1 MKIKCL
7 WEHNGDD
14 TLLYS
19 TDFLGAYTR
28 GETLEAALAKMP
40 KEIRSFALWS
50 GLPYDGKPCVDV
62 TEEKTSALNIRDAD
76 SDAIFQCETAPM
88 TAQEYELLKALAL
101 KSAKDFLTLYNAVP
115 DKNVSSLQPRKTFYG
130 DVPLTAAEMYVHTK
144 NVNAY
149 YFGEIGVQCDN
160 DGDILE
166 CRKRGFGLLEK
177 QPDFLVKPPVQG
189 SYDETWSVKKV
200 LRRFIWHDRI
210 HAKAMY
216 RMALKTFNGQNIPN
230 VFYLDGVS

>member
-1 MKIKCL
+1 MTIKCL

-28 GETLEAALAKMP
+28 GETPQAAIEKMP

-50 GLPYDGKPCVDV
+50 GLPCGERLDIAV

-76 SDAIFQCETAPM
+76 SDAIFQCETAPL
-88 TAQEYELLKALAL
+88 TAREYELLKALAL

-130 DVPLTAAEMYVHTK
+130 DVPLTAAEMYTHTK
-144 NVNAY
+144 NVNTY